1 LAEIVVTAERPDEVI
16 RALAGSE
23 RAGKIGDGR
32 IFIFDVAE
40 IICIRNG
47 DRGSAALRGPS

>member
-1 LAEIVVTAERPDEVI
+1 LAKIVVAAERLVEVI

-47 DRGSAALRGPS
+47 DREARP